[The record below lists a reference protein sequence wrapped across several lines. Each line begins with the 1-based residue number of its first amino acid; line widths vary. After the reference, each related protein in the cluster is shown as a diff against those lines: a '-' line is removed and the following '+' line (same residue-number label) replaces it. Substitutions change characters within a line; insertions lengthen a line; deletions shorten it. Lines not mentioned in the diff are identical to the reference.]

1 EKMSQN
7 YRYELTLV
15 ANNNVETLQ
24 QISRLPTPQ
33 VANNIVEHN
42 FFNGTNFDGNNN
54 HNSNV
59 ESLLLPAGWFV
70 SSPVF
75 P

>member
-1 EKMSQN
+1 MSQN
-7 YRYELTLV
+7 YRYGQSFV
-15 ANNNVETLQ
+15 ANNAETLQ

-33 VANNIVEHN
+33 ATNNSVEN
-42 FFNGTNFDGNNN
+42 DFFNGTNFDDNNKN
-54 HNSNV
+54 NSNV

-70 SSPVF
+70 SSPLF